1 MIKILVIEDKDDHR
15 KILCDMLR
23 AEGYEILEASNGK
36 QALDVLKQERNV
48 DLITLDEKMPV
59 MTGLECLGQIREN
72 EATRD
77 IPVVFVTVYRK
88 PEIEKLAD
96 EGISMIL
103 KPYNYREFLEAVKSA
118 LKKRLQQ
125 SAKAR

>member
-1 MIKILVIEDKDDHR
+1 MIKILVVEDKDSHR

-36 QALDVLKQERNV
+36 QALEILEQEKGV

-59 MTGLECLGQIREN
+59 MTGLECLTQIREKK
-72 EATRD
+72 ATRD
-77 IPVVFVTVYRK
+77 IPVVFITVYRK
-88 PEIEKLAD
+88 SEIEKLAD

-103 KPYNYREFLEAVKSA
+103 KPYNYPEFLEAVKSA
-118 LKKRLQQ
+118 LNKRPQQ
-125 SAKAR
+125 SIKA